1 MRWLLSTL
9 GLTATMVFQTFL
21 CRGVLLWALK
31 DSSADGLQL
40 RRGSQNKQPVESK
53 RGFRNVD
60 HLEDYPIIEQRRF
73 KSFLFPSVSK
83 IPVTNVD
90 QLRSVVLDQKRE
102 LKDVQ
107 IVQQLAR
114 EQSHSALQNHE
125 VLQLMSERFHSH
137 STPGNREDNSTL
149 ALAMEGGGM
158 RGCVSAGMAAAI
170 ASLGLTDTIDSIY
183 GSSAG
188 SVIGAYMVSQIGDR
202 SSRFI
207 R

>member
-9 GLTATMVFQTFL
+9 GLTAAMVFQTFL

-40 RRGSQNKQPVESK
+40 RRGTRNKQPVVSK
-53 RGFRNVD
+53 RGFRSVD
-60 HLEDYPIIEQRRF
+60 HLEDLPIVEQRRF
-73 KSFLFPSVSK
+73 KSFGFPSVPK

-90 QLRSVVLDQKRE
+90 QLRSAVLDQQRE
-102 LKDVQ
+102 LKDVH
-107 IVQQLAR
+107 IIQQLAR

-125 VLQLMSERFHSH
+125 VLKLMSQRFHSH
-137 STPGNREDNSTL
+137 SSPGNRTDNSTL

-202 SSRFI
+202 S
-207 R
+207 